1 MKGCVCTVVNMWEGQ
16 RTICISLFS
25 PSTIWVPEIE
35 LRSSALA
42 ASTFTLRAISLA
54 QCMFLVICLI

>member
-1 MKGCVCTVVNMWEGQ
+1 MEVCMCTLVNMWEGQ

-35 LRSSALA
+35 LRSSAVT
-42 ASTFTLRAISLA
+42 ASTFTLEPSHWPNA
-54 QCMFLVICLI
+54 CF